1 MDTTTN
7 RDDIP
12 KLDEGELIKSN
23 ETRITKLAAPLLG
36 VLTLGLAAVL
46 TNTGLGS
53 IPKFDELPDS
63 AKGPVGLGL
72 LFMVSAL
79 ILGVALIMAAELRAR
94 GDCAAANLNLRAR
107 APITYA
113 PPGAA
118 GGTAGLRVKR
128 QGFGADDEWL
138 VIGGETG
145 TGGATRLLVARGD
158 DTAVW
163 IPVSEVTNWE
173 VK

>member
-1 MDTTTN
+1 MNTTSD
-7 RDDIP
+7 RDEIP
-12 KLDEGELIKSN
+12 ELNEPELIKTTPTN
-23 ETRITKLAAPLLG
+23 ITKIATPLIG

-53 IPKFDELPDS
+53 IPKFSKLPDE
-63 AKGPVGLGL
+63 AQGMVGLGL
-72 LFMVSAL
+72 LLMVAAL
-79 ILGVALIMAAELRAR
+79 ILGVSVIMAAELKAR
-94 GDCAAANLNLRAR
+94 GEVGAANLALRSR
-107 APITYA
+107 APIVFA

-118 GGTAGLRVKR
+118 GSSAGLRVKR
-128 QGFGADDEWL
+128 QGFGGDDEWL
-138 VIGGETG
+138 VIGGQSRNGRTE
-145 TGGATRLLVARGD
+145 LLVARGD